1 LPASPNPPPLHHPT
15 HPLPPPLQLPPAC
28 SIPDAA
34 LAKQLGLD
42 EGLLQGLMELPG
54 TRSMLDL
61 KTRLVSLAE
70 WNTSLRK

>member
-1 LPASPNPPPLHHPT
+1 MPPSSSPPPLHHT
-15 HPLPPPLQLPPAC
+15 SSRLPPPSQLPSAC

-61 KTRLVSLAE
+61 KTRLVNLAE